1 MDSNRTERPED
12 EVMTFRIKRGHF
24 YAVLVPL
31 AFLLG
36 IAAGYLAW
44 GRGAIAPAETV
55 SLESDD
61 VSSVGQEV
69 SGLIQPTEAQQSVEE
84 YLASLPRYDDQVII
98 ESHDPAF
105 GPEDAPITI
114 IEFSDFECPYCQRHF
129 AQVYPQLLAEY
140 PGQIRFV
147 YKDFPLV
154 SIHAAARGAAMAA
167 QCAFEQD
174 AFWEFHDL
182 LFSGRLELTRSSYE
196 TYAGE
201 IGLDEASFATCLDE
215 ERYADVVDEDM
226 EFAQAFGISST
237 PTFLVNGIVIIGAQP
252 FEAFAQVIDYELSQ
266 AEAEGD

>member
-1 MDSNRTERPED
+1 MSDYNERPE
-12 EVMTFRIKRGHF
+12 EEIMTFRIKRGYF

-36 IAAGYLAW
+36 IAGGYLAW
-44 GRGAIAPAETV
+44 GRGAAAAGTA
-55 SLESDD
+55 SLDSSD
-61 VSSVGQEV
+61 VSSVGGQAT
-69 SGLIQPTEAQQSVEE
+69 GLIQPTEAQQSVEE
-84 YLASLPRYDDQVII
+84 YLASLPRYDDQITI
-98 ESHDPAF
+98 ESHDPVF
-105 GPEDAPITI
+105 GPDDAPIII
-114 IEFSDFECPYCQRHF
+114 IEFSDFECPFCQRHF

-154 SIHAAARGAAMAA
+154 SIHPAARGAAMAA

-196 TYAGE
+196 TYADE
-201 IGLDEASFATCLDE
+201 LGLDAPAFATCLDE
-215 ERYADVVDEDM
+215 ERYADVVDEDTQ
-226 EFAQAFGISST
+226 FAQTFGISST
-237 PTFLVNGIVIIGAQP
+237 PTFLVNGIVIVGAQP

-266 AEAEGD
+266 AAAENN